1 MGNQLDQYLR
11 AREVESVAA
20 YVGIDRAGYDVVMR
34 SASDPENVEHC
45 VLNQQPEALT
55 QWSKQLQ
62 RRFGSKGKVLICLEQ
77 SLGFLINHLTG
88 YECFELYPV
97 NAVQLRRYRETFSV
111 GRTKDKR
118 PDAELLCELLYY
130 HCERLRILF
139 GNWG

>member
-1 MGNQLDQYLR
+1 MGNQLDQYLS

-20 YVGIDRAGYDVVMR
+20 YIGNDRAGYDVVLR

-55 QWSKQLQ
+55 QWSKQLH
-62 RRFGSKGKVLICLEQ
+62 RRFCSKGKVLVCLEQ
-77 SLGFLINHLTG
+77 SLGSLIHHLIG

-97 NAVQLRRYRETFSV
+97 NSVQIRRYRETFSV
-111 GRTKDKR
+111 GRTKDRR
-118 PDAELLCELLYY
+118 PDAALLCELLYY
-130 HCERLRILF
+130 HCERLRTWS